1 MLSFDFFKWLS
12 SMHVVLGWVR
22 KKMLKTIS
30 YDAGMY
36 GEYGCST
43 HFNAFLEESFDP
55 GDMLII
61 NDTHFDTTELWSC
74 AEE

>member
-1 MLSFDFFKWLS
+1 MSQKENVKNYMTLVCTGNPGAVHI
-12 SMHVVLGWVR
+12 SMPFV
-22 KKMLKTIS
+22 
-30 YDAGMY
+30 
-36 GEYGCST
+36 
-43 HFNAFLEESFDP
+43 EESFDP

>member
-1 MLSFDFFKWLS
+1 MTLVCTGNPGAV
-12 SMHVVLGWVR
+12 H
-22 KKMLKTIS
+22 IS
-30 YDAGMY
+30 IP
-36 GEYGCST
+36 
-43 HFNAFLEESFDP
+43 FVEESFDP